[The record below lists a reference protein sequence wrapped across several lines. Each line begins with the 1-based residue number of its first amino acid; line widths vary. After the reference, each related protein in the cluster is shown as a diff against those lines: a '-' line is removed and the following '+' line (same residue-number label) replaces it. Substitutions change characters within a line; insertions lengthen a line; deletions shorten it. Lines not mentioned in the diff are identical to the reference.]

1 MTNKK
6 PITVKAITS
15 LLVFKLVVIF
25 LTIAF
30 FYFSKNIDPNSKS
43 ILAVIK
49 DAIIVFNDLDT
60 SNFGYA
66 LGRLSAKQF
75 IPFVLVIWAL
85 IFVHERRFWA
95 ILIVLFLN
103 LLIEASQGIPLLT
116 IIMIILLWTRSAK
129 SYLHHPRKGVG

>member
-1 MTNKK
+1 MTNIK
-6 PITVKAITS
+6 PITVKVITG
-15 LLVFKLVVIF
+15 LLVFKLIVIF

-30 FYFSKNIDPNSKS
+30 FYFTKDIDPNSRS
-43 ILAVIK
+43 ALAGIR
-49 DAIIVFNDLDT
+49 DGIIELNDLDKT
-60 SNFGYA
+60 NFGYA
-66 LGRLSAKQF
+66 LGRLIGKQV
-75 IPFVLVIWAL
+75 IPFLLMILALV
-85 IFVHERRFWA
+85 FVHERRFWP